1 MPAFATQT
9 YEVDRRRSISSKA
22 RHIKLRTADTAAT
35 YTQII
40 QALALKFTNTAEEA
54 EAAAREMFDDIYRYS
69 ERGIAVRLDEEQ
81 LVSRI
86 ALRRLIKYLI

>member
-9 YEVDRRRSISSKA
+9 YEVDRRRSISPKA
-22 RHIKLRTADTAAT
+22 RYTKLRPADTAAT

-40 QALALKFTNTAEEA
+40 QALASKFTNTAEEA
-54 EAAAREMFDDIYRYS
+54 EAAAREMFDDIDRYS
-69 ERGIAVRLDEEQ
+69 ERGIAVRLDEQQ